1 MAAVPQTC
9 CYTKV
14 VCSTS
19 ARLFHIYPHMTKN
32 STAVKKRI
40 ILEWFWISLKQ
51 CPNSHNHQN
60 GSTQSSQSLQSLIH
74 ICHNASGEKS
84 ADCFE
89 TGCILETWCP
99 GDCTGGKR
107 LSSKPHFFKICFTD
121 IYRLCIHHFIC
132 FIDLTVY
139 ASLWQYNVPCLGWKL
154 GYLSFL
160 LLSSYLTGCIWFSLS
175 TPRCRFDKLY
185 LIPYFG

>member
-19 ARLFHIYPHMTKN
+19 ARLFHIWQRILQLSRKESYWNDFEFHWSSVQTLIIIRMAVRRAPNHFNHLFIYATTHPEKN
-32 STAVKKRI
+32 LPTASKLGVSWKPGARAI
-40 ILEWFWISLKQ
+40 AQ
-51 CPNSHNHQN
+51 AGNDCPPNR
-60 GSTQSSQSLQSLIH
+60 T
-74 ICHNASGEKS
+74 
-84 ADCFE
+84 
-89 TGCILETWCP
+89 
-99 GDCTGGKR
+99 
-107 LSSKPHFFKICFTD
+107 FFKCFTD